1 MTLSRRRRRILDA
14 IVPSVVPSASGTPTF
29 RKIDA
34 SWVPNAGYTT
44 CGGLPAYVAG
54 RLGLLPAGAAT
65 RIDTGAGLAG
75 MRNAGIATGSW
86 VHNGT
91 AERRRAI
98 MAGRPVPRPRPGDF
112 YLLCSGSAERHEAG
126 CNCIAPV
133 KPEEAKNY
141 RGATVEH
148 VGIIVSAEENLW
160 RTADAGQG
168 NQQVQFA
175 RYVWRQFNP
184 ATQQITG
191 ESDKF
196 GKPMRRLCG
205 WIDVDRF
212 PFLT

>member
-1 MTLSRRRRRILDA
+1 MDLSRRRRRILDA

-34 SWVPNAGYTT
+34 SWAPNAGYTT
-44 CGGLPAYVAG
+44 CGGLPAYVSG
-54 RLGLLPAGAAT
+54 RLGLLPAGLAT
-65 RIDTGAGLAG
+65 RINTGGGLAG

-86 VHNGT
+86 VHNG
-91 AERRRAI
+91 AMDRRRAV
-98 MAGRPVPRPRPGDF
+98 MAGGQPARPKPGDF
-112 YLLCSGSAERHEAG
+112 YLLCSGSQQRHETG

-133 KPEEAKNY
+133 KPEDADKY
-141 RGATVEH
+141 KGATIEH
-148 VGIIVSAEENLW
+148 VGIVVSAEGTLW

-168 NQQVQFA
+168 NQQVQLA
-175 RYVWRQFNP
+175 LYVWRQFNP
-184 ATQQITG
+184 MTQQITG